1 MVCPQ
6 CLGSEKYFNAKFAR
20 RELKRYLSKGPIPST
35 RKLISALRNEG
46 VSGLTLL
53 DVGGGIGAIQ
63 LELLQAGASTACD
76 VDAAPAYLTIAKEEA
91 KRRGVAERV
100 TYVQGDFAEMAGD
113 VEDADIVT
121 LDRVICCYP
130 DMPGLVEPSVAKA
143 RRYYGLVYP
152 RTHWMM
158 RLARPIINLV
168 SALRRCPLRFYL
180 HSPAE
185 VDRLVRTHG
194 FELQHQSTTFLW
206 NVVVYVRAG

>member
-6 CLGSEKYFNAKFAR
+6 CVGSEKYFNAKFAR
-20 RELKRYLSKGPIPST
+20 RELKRYLNKGPIPST

-63 LELLQAGASTACD
+63 LELLQAGASTACGI
-76 VDAAPAYLTIAKEEA
+76 DAAPAYLDVAREEA
-91 KRRGVAERV
+91 SRRGVVKRI
-100 TYVQGDFAEMAGD
+100 TYTHGDFAEMAEE
-113 VEDADIVT
+113 VEAADIVP

-130 DMPGLVEPSVAKA
+130 DLPGLVKPSVAKA
-143 RRYYGLVYP
+143 RRYYGIVYP

-158 RLARPIINLV
+158 RLACPIINLV

-180 HSPAE
+180 HAPAE
-185 VDRLVRTHG
+185 IDRLVRDCG
-194 FELQHQSTTFLW
+194 FEVRHESTTFLW
-206 NVVVYVRAG
+206 CVVVYARKG